1 MAYYPKRGIISFSS
15 MTIPCS
21 VSFGLQKIDCM
32 LQRNGIN
39 ELIVILKNIKSLKIK
54 EFIIILSMANKAIIN
69 RLVR

>member
-21 VSFGLQKIDCM
+21 VSFGIQRIDCM

-39 ELIVILKNIKSLKIK
+39 ELIVIFKKYYELKNQKIQSN
-54 EFIIILSMANKAIIN
+54 I
-69 RLVR
+69 RYGQ